1 MMWRAIQVGHTLIVN
16 VAWYAFFLHQLQVD
30 MLSWVINHLLKV
42 ILQTAKEWS
51 IDGRVLPAALQEDI
65 PADK

>member
-1 MMWRAIQVGHTLIVN
+1 MGHTLIVH

-42 ILQTAKEWS
+42 IL
-51 IDGRVLPAALQEDI
+51 
-65 PADK
+65 